1 MPRSTGGARRESDAE
16 AAAGVPQRWQNLAPG
31 VNAVWQTAH
40 CAPASGA
47 PQLEQ
52 YFPVADDWH
61 AGQVVAVSGVTG
73 AGPVMRE

>member
-1 MPRSTGGARRESDAE
+1 
-16 AAAGVPQRWQNLAPG
+16 LAPG
-31 VNAVWQTAH
+31 VNAVWQETH

-52 YFPVADDWH
+52 YFPVAADWQ
-61 AGQVVAVSGVTG
+61 AGQVDVMDGAAG